1 MLAAQCS
8 VARTI
13 LGIGVEQLAEKAGVS
28 VADIILRIEAGA
40 LLDDTTIAKVQEAF
54 EAEGIELTYGDRP
67 GVKIRTLD
75 GMIEVSAGASV
86 TPLKH

>member
-1 MLAAQCS
+1 MLAATCA

-13 LGIGVEQLAEKAGVS
+13 LGISIKQLAEKAGVS
-28 VADIILRIEAGA
+28 ADIILRIEAGA
-40 LLDDTTIAKVQEAF
+40 PLDDATIAKVREAF
-54 EAEGIELTYGDRP
+54 EAEGIEFTFGDRP

-75 GMIEVSAGASV
+75 GIIEVSAGATV

>member
-13 LGIGVEQLAEKAGVS
+13 LDITVEQLAEKAGLT
-28 VADIILRIEAGA
+28 ADIILRLEAGA
-40 LLDDTTIAKVQEAF
+40 PLDEDTIAKVQSAF
-54 EAEGIELTYGDRP
+54 EAEGVEFTFGERP

-75 GMIEVSAGASV
+75 GIIEVSAGAPV
-86 TPLKH
+86 RPIRH

>member
-13 LGIGVEQLAEKAGVS
+13 LDLSVEQLAKKAGVT
-28 VADIILRIEAGA
+28 ADIILRIEAGA
-40 LLDDTTIAKVQEAF
+40 PLDADTIAKVQAAF
-54 EAEGIELTYGDRP
+54 ETEGIEFTFGDRP

-75 GMIEVSAGASV
+75 GIIEVSAGAPV
-86 TPLKH
+86 RPIKH

>member
-28 VADIILRIEAGA
+28 ADIILRIEAGA

-54 EAEGIELTYGDRP
+54 EAEGIEFTYGDRP

-75 GMIEVSAGASV
+75 GIIEVSAGASV